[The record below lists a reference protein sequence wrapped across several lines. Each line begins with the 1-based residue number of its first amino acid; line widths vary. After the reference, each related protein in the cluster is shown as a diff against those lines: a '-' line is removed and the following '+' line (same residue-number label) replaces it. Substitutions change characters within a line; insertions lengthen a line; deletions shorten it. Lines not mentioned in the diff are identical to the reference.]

1 MVGKLNRKVTISF
14 NTYSQN
20 PDGSIT
26 KNNSD
31 FNQMANI
38 VTGSGNPVNANGLT
52 QWSYDATITVRKLI
66 EIKSNYIINF
76 DGQNY
81 GITSIKVNDERK
93 KQYYEIKVRKT
104 DVKL

>member
-1 MVGKLNRKVTISF
+1 MVGKLNRRVFININSYT
-14 NTYSQN
+14 QN
-20 PDGSIT
+20 SDGSIT
-26 KNNSD
+26 KDNAS
-31 FNQMANI
+31 FSQMANI
-38 VTGSGNPVNANGLT
+38 VTGTGNPVNANGLT